1 MDDLSDPR
9 HTQAHSHGG
18 RAHVHASVDHLAN
31 AAGAGA
37 RLLVRLDGALMRQL
51 GVATGSL
58 VRLATERGR
67 SILARLDAPLEAEAE
82 RGIMRLDRFA
92 RQALKAHLNESIE
105 IEGASAQPVKRME
118 LLPAVDVSMAHDL
131 VPHLKRVMIESR
143 TPASQGAV
151 LYIPFPNSHAGTTYQ
166 VHKLDGGPGVV
177 DTATEVILDY
187 HDSHLPDG
195 AFDITF
201 EDVGGLSEQIKL
213 VRELVQLPLKYP
225 HVYRHLGINPPRGII
240 LYGPPGA
247 GKTHL
252 ARAVA
257 NEVEA
262 RFYYINGPDV
272 IGTYTGET
280 EANLRRMFNEAGH
293 HSPSIIFIDELD
305 AMAPKR
311 GETGAHSDTRAVTQ
325 LLALMD
331 GLKRVDAVIVIG
343 TTNRIDAVDPAFRRP
358 GRFDREIFV
367 GPPGVAGRREILEI
381 HSREMP
387 LSDEAQQFL
396 DEIARR
402 THGFLGADLMEL
414 CRDAGLNRL
423 RRSAGNLAD
432 HRAAFRIPLEDL
444 RVEREDFELA
454 LSQTRPS
461 ALRETLISIPD
472 VSWSDIGGL
481 DAVKKRLQET
491 VDLPLRNPQLLTA
504 SGLPPHMGALLYGP
518 PGTGK
523 TLLAKALAKEC
534 GVNFISVDGPEIFT
548 KWLGESEEGVR
559 QVFRIARQVAPSVI
573 FFDQLEA
580 IAPIRGAHTG
590 TMTTDRVVSQLLAEL
605 DGVEQLS
612 RVIVLG
618 ATNRIDLIDPS
629 ILRPGRFGVHIAVG
643 LPDADARR
651 EILRICLRT
660 RGDGAA
666 DISSIIDAVVPRT
679 EGFSGARLRQLCDDA
694 KRAAIRRT
702 GFTQV
707 AAPTVEDM
715 LTALQTEGDTRS
727 LG

>member
-1 MDDLSDPR
+1 MKDLDHHHGTDR
-9 HTQAHSHGG
+9 HGG
-18 RAHVHASVDHLAN
+18 RVHVHASVDHLAN
-31 AAGAGA
+31 DFGNSA
-37 RLLVRLDGALMRQL
+37 RLAIRLDDALMQKL
-51 GVATGSL
+51 ALSAGQV
-58 VRLATERGR
+58 VRVATERGR
-67 SILARLDAPLEAEAE
+67 SIVARLDPPLE
-82 RGIMRLDRFA
+82 GDLGTGVVRLDRFV
-92 RQALKAHLNESIE
+92 RQALKAHLNESLE
-105 IEGASAQPVKRME
+105 IEKADIGPVKRIE

-131 VPHLKRVMIESR
+131 VPHIKKILVENR
-143 TPASQGAV
+143 TPVSVGAV
-151 LYIPFPNSHAGTTYQ
+151 LYIPFPNSHAGTTYEIHQ
-166 VHKLDGGPGVV
+166 VSDGPGCVDAATDVV
-177 DTATEVILDY
+177 LNY
-187 HDSHLPDG
+187 HDSHLPEG
-195 AFDITF
+195 AFEITF
-201 EDVGGLSEQIKL
+201 EDVGGLGKQIKL
-213 VRELVQLPLKYP
+213 IRELVQLPLKYP

-262 RFYYINGPDV
+262 RLYYINGPDV

-311 GETGAHSDTRAVTQ
+311 GETGAHSDTRTVTQ

-343 TTNRIDAVDPAFRRP
+343 TTNRLDSVDSAFRRP
-358 GRFDREIFV
+358 GRFDREIFI
-367 GPPGVAGRREILEI
+367 GPPDVGGRREILEI
-381 HSREMP
+381 HTREMP
-387 LSDEAQQFL
+387 LSDDAQGFL

-414 CRDAGLNRL
+414 CRDAGLSRL
-423 RRSAGNLAD
+423 RRSAVNLQD
-432 HRAAFRIPLEDL
+432 HRAAFRIPLQDM
-444 RVEREDFELA
+444 RIEREDFELA

-472 VSWSDIGGL
+472 VSWQDIGGL
-481 DAVKKRLQET
+481 EAVKQRLQET
-491 VDLPLRNPQLLTA
+491 VELPLRHPQLLTA
-504 SGLPPHMGALLYGP
+504 SGLPPHVGALLHGP

-523 TLLAKALAKEC
+523 TLLAKAIANEC

-559 QVFRIARQVAPSVI
+559 QIFRIARQVAPTVV

-580 IAPIRGAHTG
+580 IAPIRGQHGGA
-590 TMTTDRVVSQLLAEL
+590 MTTDRVVSQLLAEL

-629 ILRPGRFGVHIAVG
+629 VLRAGRFGVHIAVN
-643 LPDADARR
+643 LPVSEERR
-651 EILRICLRT
+651 QILRICLATANSRA
-660 RGDGAA
+660 GQAIE
-666 DISSIIDAVVPRT
+666 DIIEAVAPLT
-679 EGFSGARLRQLCDDA
+679 DGFSGARLRQLCDDA
-694 KRAAIRRT
+694 KRIAMKRT

-707 AAPTVEDM
+707 AAPTVADVM
-715 LTALQTEGDTRS
+715 QALHEERAFRTDG
-727 LG
+727 